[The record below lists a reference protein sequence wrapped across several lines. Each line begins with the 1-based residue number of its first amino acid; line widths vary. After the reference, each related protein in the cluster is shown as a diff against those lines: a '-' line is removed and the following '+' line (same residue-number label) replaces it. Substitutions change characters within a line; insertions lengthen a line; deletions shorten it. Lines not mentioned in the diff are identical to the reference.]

1 MKAKLLGKTIVGLV
15 LEKIFKKLGMEHVCA
30 NVEDCEIIQLDNDQ
44 TMVKL
49 NGWIIADNEDIEKFV
64 KSRL

>member
-15 LEKIFKKLGMEHVCA
+15 LEKIFRRLGMEHVCA
-30 NVEDCEIIQLDNDQ
+30 NVDECEIVQLDNDQ

-49 NGWIIADNEDIEKFV
+49 TGWIIVDNEDIEKFV

>member
-1 MKAKLLGKTIVGLV
+1 MKAKLLGKTIVGLLV
-15 LEKIFKKLGMEHVCA
+15 EKIMRRLGMEHVCA
-30 NVEDCEIIQLDNDQ
+30 HVEDCEIVQLDNDQ

-49 NGWIIADNEDIEKFV
+49 NGYVIVDNEDVEKFV